1 MQAFSTSA
9 SLPLLITG
17 SNCRK
22 SPQQIVKIPPK
33 GLSLLQTSCSVRFT
47 ASKLSLL
54 IIEHSSH
61 TIILVCLNNSAV
73 FEFLWKLQTWLS
85 FTVRGILNLE
95 CAVLPPGIRVAAIPD
110 DATATAIFPVLLTL
124 ARIVFSRKVF
134 PVPPGAS
141 MNIKV
146 CHCAS

>member
-17 SNCRK
+17 SKCRT

-54 IIEHSSH
+54 INEHSSH
-61 TIILVCLNNSAV
+61 TIILVCLNNPAV
-73 FEFLWKLQTWLS
+73 FEFLSKLQKWLS
-85 FTVRGILNLE
+85 FTVRRILNLE
-95 CAVLPPGIRVAAIPD
+95 CAVLPP
-110 DATATAIFPVLLTL
+110 VLLTL
-124 ARIVFSRKVF
+124 ARTVFSRKVF

-146 CHCAS
+146 CHCA